1 MGNIKF
7 IMLDYPISDD
17 VFYNNAL
24 KRGLGSSLKFSWL
37 PKRCALTGK
46 LIWLRY
52 GYRVTAMWSGPDEV
66 IFEHKWHSKNAHI
79 MWLLK
84 R

>member
-1 MGNIKF
+1 MGYVKF

-24 KRGLGSSLKFSWL
+24 RRGLGSTLKFAWL
-37 PKRCALTGK
+37 PKTCVLSGK
-46 LIWLRY
+46 SIWLKY
-52 GYRVTAMWSGPDEV
+52 GYRVTAMWTGPGEA
-66 IFEHKWHSKNAHI
+66 IFEHKWHDKNTHI

>member
-1 MGNIKF
+1 
-7 IMLDYPISDD
+7 MLDYPISDD

-24 KRGLGSSLKFSWL
+24 KRNLGLALKFAWL
-37 PKRCALTGK
+37 PKRCALSGK
-46 LIWLRY
+46 LIWLKY
-52 GYRVTAMWSGPDEV
+52 GYRVTAMWTGPGDPV
-66 IFEHKWHSKNAHI
+66 FEHKWHDKNTHI

>member
-1 MGNIKF
+1 
-7 IMLDYPISDD
+7 MLDYPISDD

-24 KRGLGSSLKFSWL
+24 KRGLGANIKFVWL

-46 LIWLRY
+46 LLWLTHAY
-52 GYRVTAMWSGPDEV
+52 KVTAMWTGPGET
-66 IFEHKWHSKNAHI
+66 IFEHKWHSKNEHI
-79 MWLLK
+79 LWLLK